1 MFRATL
7 PKLIS
12 EEVKMSSGTIKLEYC
27 TWKNITYVL
36 RVSCAIKFEMIQYN
50 DAYCNKVIQ
59 NIENNNF
66 ISISCVKPG
75 NGCNTSQLTNATK
88 I

>member
-1 MFRATL
+1 ML
-7 PKLIS
+7 KSLGN
-12 EEVKMSSGTIKLEYC
+12 KDSSRILYLEKYYIC
-27 TWKNITYVL
+27 TQKGKICQSN
-36 RVSCAIKFEMIQYN
+36 CAIKFEMIQYN